1 MDICHKDTKNRE
13 NLDKLYKKA
22 KSKKQKK
29 RASSPEPLASCKKS
43 QKAFLFYLHQ
53 IVTRKSIFLFTSKN
67 KLQTYQITLNV

>member
-43 QKAFLFYLHQ
+43 QKAFLFLLTSNCYPKINLSFYL
-53 IVTRKSIFLFTSKN
+53 
-67 KLQTYQITLNV
+67 

>member
-43 QKAFLFYLHQ
+43 LKAFLFL
-53 IVTRKSIFLFTSKN
+53 LTSN
-67 KLQTYQITLNV
+67 C

>member
-29 RASSPEPLASCKKS
+29 RASSHEPLASCKKS
-43 QKAFLFYLHQ
+43 FSFFTNIKLLPKNQSFFLPL
-53 IVTRKSIFLFTSKN
+53 KN
-67 KLQTYQITLNV
+67 KLQLPIKNT